1 VVEIVAIDD
10 IIDGD
15 FTSALHGKSA
25 ISEVGYIDVRDATL
39 TMITGINT
47 PGKTRNLLI
56 GEWFELKDAVGYV
69 GTLHPELRIPT
80 LPLSGQVDSMR

>member
-56 GEWFELKDAVGYV
+56 
-69 GTLHPELRIPT
+69 
-80 LPLSGQVDSMR
+80 